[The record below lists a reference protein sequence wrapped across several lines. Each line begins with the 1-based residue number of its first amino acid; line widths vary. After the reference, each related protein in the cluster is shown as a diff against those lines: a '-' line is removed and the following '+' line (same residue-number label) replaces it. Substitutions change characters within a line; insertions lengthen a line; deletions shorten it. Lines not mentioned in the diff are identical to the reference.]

1 MKLAYLASRYP
12 SVSHTFI
19 AREVAAL
26 RANDFDVHTFTI
38 RRTPGAEL
46 LSDADRKENTQT
58 HAVLPAGLFGLITA
72 HLIMLF
78 TSPAGYV
85 AAMRLAMLIRP
96 PGVRAAVW
104 QLFYFA
110 EAAVLARQLST
121 HHIKHIHAHFANV
134 AASVASLAAKM
145 INGTWSV
152 SVHGYADF
160 GSPTKIALAQKIKS
174 ASLIVCISDHGR
186 TQAMMHSDPSCWPKI
201 VRVYCGI
208 NPSDFKPK
216 KAMDDASLSDLVK
229 KSNPIKILSVGRLSP
244 EKGQTLLLRAISQLK
259 DKGIELQCVLV
270 GDGPARA
277 MLENLADELEI
288 ASSVTFAGAVGQDEI
303 QHYYDDAAVFVLSSL
318 YEGLPVVLME
328 AMAKEVA
335 VIAPHITGIPEL
347 VDHSVS
353 GLLVRPGSSDA
364 LAKALEQLILEPDLC
379 VTMGRKGRERIC
391 QHFDNRQTLLELC
404 RYMKSF
410 VADGTDKKVD
420 VERSTEY
427 TCSQP

>member
-38 RRTPGAEL
+38 RRTPKSEL
-46 LSDADRKENTQT
+46 LSDADRTEDGQT
-58 HAVLPAGLFGLITA
+58 NAVLPAGFFGLILS
-72 HLIMLF
+72 H
-78 TSPAGYV
+78 
-85 AAMRLAMLIRP
+85 LAMLLSKPMGYFAAAASAISIRP
-96 PGVRAAVW
+96 PGLRAAIW

-110 EAAVLARQLST
+110 EAAVLARQLSRRR
-121 HHIKHIHAHFANV
+121 IKHIHAHFANV

-160 GSPTKIALAQKIKS
+160 GNPTRIALAQKIKS

-186 TQAMMHSDPSCWPKI
+186 TQAMMHSDPSCWSKI

-208 NPSDFKPK
+208 NPSDFEP
-216 KAMDDASLSDLVK
+216 LN
-229 KSNPIKILSVGRLSP
+229 SNHESIVNEPVNVLSVGRLSP
-244 EKGQTLLLRAISQLK
+244 EKGQTLLLRAISDLK
-259 DKGIELQCVLV
+259 NKGIELHCVLV
-270 GDGPARA
+270 GDGPARS
-277 MLENLADELEI
+277 MLENLAAELEI
-288 ASSVTFAGAVGQDEI
+288 ASCITFAGAVGQPDI
-303 QHYYDDAAVFVLSSL
+303 QKYYDEASVFILSSL

-335 VIAPHITGIPEL
+335 VVAPHITGIPEL
-347 VDHSVS
+347 IENGVS

-364 LAKALEQLILEPDLC
+364 LADALEKLIREPE
-379 VTMGRKGRERIC
+379 TRNAMGRKGRERIC

-404 RYMKSF
+404 KHFKALM
-410 VADGTDKKVD
+410 ADGADERTDI
-420 VERSTEY
+420 ERSAKY